1 MKISVI
7 STVKNEERNIKSF
20 LDSIVWQTKKPDEF
34 IIVDG
39 GSTDKTYEILKEY
52 SKKRKWVK
60 PFQKKGTNIPQGRN
74 YAIEKAKNDIIISA
88 DAGTKF
94 KKDWLENLIKNF
106 KGDVGFGQTLPLI
119 KNNFQKI
126 LSKKMKQRFGS
137 SRNIIF
143 KKSVWKKIGG
153 YPKDLNMAEDTV
165 FNERIKKAGFK
176 MELIPDAIGYWEMRE
191 NIDGLKKQFYNYGY
205 WDGIAYRKYKILPIK
220 HKIAV
225 MGLLILSPLYPLFL
239 LASKFS
245 LSIKIDVV
253 RRSAYLK
260 GFIKGFLNIKR

>member
-1 MKISVI
+1 
-7 STVKNEERNIKSF
+7 
-20 LDSIVWQTKKPDEF
+20 
-34 IIVDG
+34 
-39 GSTDKTYEILKEY
+39 
-52 SKKRKWVK
+52 
-60 PFQKKGTNIPQGRN
+60 
-74 YAIEKAKNDIIISA
+74 
-88 DAGTKF
+88 
-94 KKDWLENLIKNF
+94 
-106 KGDVGFGQTLPLI
+106 
-119 KNNFQKI
+119 
-126 LSKKMKQRFGS
+126 
-137 SRNIIF
+137 
-143 KKSVWKKIGG
+143 
-153 YPKDLNMAEDTV
+153 
-165 FNERIKKAGFK
+165 